1 MSKKVIN
8 QNTNYDSELLNSI
21 DSNFIFDE
29 NPINRLKNT
38 SSNLKKG
45 NEVDEIDKEKSL
57 NELKLQINSIIDCK
71 LKDNSRKI
79 VLGDGN
85 INSSIMLVG
94 EAPGMEEDIAG
105 LTFLGE
111 VGDLLKK
118 MLSAINIKKENIY
131 STYAVNFRPPED
143 RKPTPK
149 EIKQYSQFLQKQISI
164 IKPKLIILM
173 GSTAME
179 SLTGLN
185 SKISKERGNWK
196 EVIVQNT
203 TYNIIITF
211 NPSYLLRVP
220 DNKRHAWEDLK
231 KIKQKIID
239 LKLDIS

>member
-8 QNTNYDSELLNSI
+8 QNANYDSELLNSI
-21 DSNFIFDE
+21 EPNFIFDE
-29 NPINRLKNT
+29 NPINRLKNIT
-38 SSNLKKG
+38 NNLKKG
-45 NEVDEIDKEKSL
+45 NDVDETNKVKEL
-57 NELKLQINSIIDCK
+57 DELRLQINSIIDCD
-71 LKDNSRKI
+71 LKDNSKKI

-85 INSSIMLVG
+85 INSPIMLVG
-94 EAPGMEEDIAG
+94 EAPGKEEDIAG
-105 LTFLGE
+105 LTFLGDI
-111 VGDLLKK
+111 GDLLKK
-118 MLSAINIKKENIY
+118 MLNAISIKKENIY

-149 EIKQYSQFLQKQISI
+149 EIKRYSQFLQKQISI
-164 IKPKLIILM
+164 IKPKLIVLM

-185 SKISKERGNWK
+185 NKISIERGKWK
-196 EVIVQNT
+196 EVIIQNT

-220 DNKRHAWEDLK
+220 ENKKYSWEDLK

-239 LKLDIS
+239 LKLNI